1 MSARP
6 LESRLVPARRRSAAL
21 LMTAALAAAP
31 TAALAQSAGDDQY
44 TDPFGSNTTT
54 ATQKGT
60 STTPNLSPQPQGTSS
75 TPTASTPTQ
84 TAEAAPQAATNAEQ
98 LPATGL
104 DARVIALAGVALLL
118 LGAGLRLRLGAD
130 PRD

>member
-1 MSARP
+1 
-6 LESRLVPARRRSAAL
+6 
-21 LMTAALAAAP
+21 MTAALAAAP
-31 TAALAQSAGDDQY
+31 AVAFAQSAGDDQY

-54 ATQKGT
+54 ATQQGT
-60 STTPNLSPQPQGTSS
+60 STTDMPNLSKQPQGSS
-75 TPTASTPTQ
+75 RSPASTTPSTQ
-84 TAEAAPQAATNAEQ
+84 SAEAAPKAATNAEQ

-104 DARVIALAGVALLL
+104 DARVIALAGVAMLL

>member
-1 MSARP
+1 
-6 LESRLVPARRRSAAL
+6 
-21 LMTAALAAAP
+21 MTAALAASPAV
-31 TAALAQSAGDDQY
+31 ALAQSAGDDQY

-54 ATQKGT
+54 AKQQGTSTTGVPNLSQKPQGT
-60 STTPNLSPQPQGTSS
+60 STTPAAKAPS
-75 TPTASTPTQ
+75 TQ
-84 TAEAAPQAATNAEQ
+84 TAEAAPKAAANAEQ

-104 DARVIALAGVALLL
+104 DARVIALAGVAMLL